1 MGGDG
6 GSLAQLPPG
15 EKPPTTGRATAEDA
29 SLRLSE
35 HQPLAG
41 ASNQPFHGPLSRS
54 PPPWV
59 WCCESQ
65 NLGNFSS
72 AF

>member
-41 ASNQPFHGPLSRS
+41 AQTNRDLPPFHGPFVPIATTVGVVLRKSKF
-54 PPPWV
+54 
-59 WCCESQ
+59 
-65 NLGNFSS
+65 G
-72 AF
+72 

>member
-41 ASNQPFHGPLSRS
+41 ASNQPFHGPFVPIATTVGVVLQKSKF
-54 PPPWV
+54 
-59 WCCESQ
+59 
-65 NLGNFSS
+65 G
-72 AF
+72 